1 MMAKKKIFYDDAGRK
16 VVEILAKGIINGLL
30 EHAITAY
37 DIDAEKKYGR
47 EQIIIEIQGLGEG
60 KEGKVNISKGSEI
73 EIKIK
78 IINKD

>member
-1 MMAKKKIFYDDAGRK
+1 MVKRKEFYDGEGKKII
-16 VVEILAKGIINGLL
+16 EIIAKGIISGLM

-37 DIDAEKKYGR
+37 DTDEERRRGR

-60 KEGKVNISKGSEI
+60 KEGKVNILKGSEI